1 MSSVCCREYE
11 AIYLK
16 TSSLNPRKD
25 GFLGENGSPIPTAN
39 SSLSASKLMER
50 KIMFF
55 TSCWERV
62 GSFAAC
68 RHFVG
73 EVGTVESQNEAEAQL
88 NGHPHPGPGSAGGLA
103 GECVGTA
110 LAGPVSLV
118 QGRD

>member
-1 MSSVCCREYE
+1 MSSVCFCEYE

-39 SSLSASKLMER
+39 SSLSAPKLMER

-68 RHFVG
+68 GHFVG
-73 EVGTVESQNEAEAQL
+73 EVGTATVPKWGRGPAE
-88 NGHPHPGPGSAGGLA
+88 
-103 GECVGTA
+103 
-110 LAGPVSLV
+110 
-118 QGRD
+118 